1 MSRGIAELCGAT
13 ERVHVSE
20 APLRNANLYK
30 SETYSLLKTYSGVRP
45 HTVYALSNGAWGLP
59 DVKVPEFL
67 KRYALEHEKYSFGLV
82 SLKTEVHP
90 YLLDI
95 DQTELASS
103 LGGPIVVLSM
113 IMDSFERLMTGK
125 GVSIGRVALEHR
137 KQERFHIVYPDCFVD
152 RFVGVEVRKQH
163 LEVLS
168 RDHPGIDWGAIVD
181 ESVLKANGLRL
192 LGSFKYSSQ
201 KDATGRDVKRVSK
214 GGKEYLVRKLDEGG
228 GFYVPCSLDR
238 VEMVL
243 RDEKIDEEALLVR
256 SLSTPDRT
264 GADIVKGFPVS
275 EPSRMPTEAS
285 VVEQASSLQDDEI
298 SKLLRI
304 LSPERWRER
313 SSWRDIAIVLQNI
326 SGEEHKEAWI
336 YLSAQHAPEKFTGV
350 EAEGAQWDTFVNGN
364 HDGPSL
370 KVGSLRMWA
379 REDDPEGYDR
389 IFYRPRFR
397 KMIVETPSADAPYA
411 CMFRDDTWGRYVSCA
426 KDMYEYT
433 GHRYT
438 RVDDFVMKMRI
449 EEVCERELKHLATV
463 INEDIVEI
471 DAKGKNVSADLKKK
485 REELVNAYKAVRSGF
500 AYIRR
505 DGHLGSILNSLRNK
519 LHNPDLD
526 EELDGDPYLMG
537 FENGV
542 MDLRTCELRRGR
554 PDDLITMSTGYPY
567 FDEYNPREESAMDSF
582 GTFIKSVYPIPEER
596 EALQKYAGYC
606 LLGIHNEKKFALFTD
621 VCDGSNGKST
631 FARLLCRTL
640 GEYACQPKA
649 GFLYK
654 KDFVRD
660 ENEHSQG
667 MLSYRHFRLLVIEEL
682 DPTKHLDEGLLK
694 MLNGGGCDNRGRVC
708 GSQITKTFPW
718 ITKMILCCNEG
729 DMPNF
734 DATDRPL
741 LDRMYCV
748 PHRSKFYSI
757 PAELERAL
765 GAGKQLSFAA
775 DSNLTDKFKMWR
787 PYMMWWCLSGLAKY
801 YRDKFSVIPESF
813 YEYRDAAVAERDV
826 INRFLT
832 RNTVKTGDAE
842 DYVVRADL
850 YFDFGNDNREMQQ
863 DRKTKVGKGKFLKG
877 MKTFFGTENYAVEH
891 NHRHDVFFG
900 FKTREH
906 AA

>member
-1 MSRGIAELCGAT
+1 M
-13 ERVHVSE
+13 SE

-350 EAEGAQWDTFVNGN
+350 EAEGV
-364 HDGPSL
+364 
-370 KVGSLRMWA
+370 
-379 REDDPEGYDR
+379 
-389 IFYRPRFR
+389 
-397 KMIVETPSADAPYA
+397 TP
-411 CMFRDDTWGRYVSCA
+411 
-426 KDMYEYT
+426 
-433 GHRYT
+433 
-438 RVDDFVMKMRI
+438 
-449 EEVCERELKHLATV
+449 L
-463 INEDIVEI
+463 
-471 DAKGKNVSADLKKK
+471 
-485 REELVNAYKAVRSGF
+485 
-500 AYIRR
+500 
-505 DGHLGSILNSLRNK
+505 
-519 LHNPDLD
+519 
-526 EELDGDPYLMG
+526 
-537 FENGV
+537 
-542 MDLRTCELRRGR
+542 
-554 PDDLITMSTGYPY
+554 
-567 FDEYNPREESAMDSF
+567 
-582 GTFIKSVYPIPEER
+582 
-596 EALQKYAGYC
+596 
-606 LLGIHNEKKFALFTD
+606 
-621 VCDGSNGKST
+621 
-631 FARLLCRTL
+631 
-640 GEYACQPKA
+640 
-649 GFLYK
+649 
-654 KDFVRD
+654 
-660 ENEHSQG
+660 
-667 MLSYRHFRLLVIEEL
+667 
-682 DPTKHLDEGLLK
+682 
-694 MLNGGGCDNRGRVC
+694 
-708 GSQITKTFPW
+708 
-718 ITKMILCCNEG
+718 
-729 DMPNF
+729 
-734 DATDRPL
+734 
-741 LDRMYCV
+741 
-748 PHRSKFYSI
+748 
-757 PAELERAL
+757 
-765 GAGKQLSFAA
+765 
-775 DSNLTDKFKMWR
+775 
-787 PYMMWWCLSGLAKY
+787 
-801 YRDKFSVIPESF
+801 
-813 YEYRDAAVAERDV
+813 
-826 INRFLT
+826 
-832 RNTVKTGDAE
+832 
-842 DYVVRADL
+842 
-850 YFDFGNDNREMQQ
+850 
-863 DRKTKVGKGKFLKG
+863 
-877 MKTFFGTENYAVEH
+877 
-891 NHRHDVFFG
+891 
-900 FKTREH
+900 
-906 AA
+906 